1 MDFTHEYA
9 LLFVV
14 ALPVVTVA
22 FLNVVLAMTGESGTL
37 LIPYRTAVI

>member
-14 ALPVVTVA
+14 SLPVVTVT
-22 FLNVVLAMTGESGTL
+22 FLNVMLALTGESGTL
-37 LIPYRTAVI
+37 LFPLRAA

>member
-14 ALPVVTVA
+14 ALPVVTVT
-22 FLNVVLAMTGESGTL
+22 FLNVVLALTGESETL
-37 LIPYRTAVI
+37 LFPFRAAA

>member
-1 MDFTHEYA
+1 MDLTHEYA

-22 FLNVVLAMTGESGTL
+22 FINVLLAMTGESGTL
-37 LIPYRTAVI
+37 LVPLRAI

>member
-1 MDFTHEYA
+1 MDFMHEYA

-14 ALPVVTVA
+14 ALPVVTVT

-37 LIPYRTAVI
+37 LVPVHTTAA